1 MVLAD
6 VKQRSSTNR
15 SEMAFMV
22 RQGREGKVVRG
33 QSQAGRQAGGQAGRS
48 REGGAKWVIWG
59 KALQ

>member
-1 MVLAD
+1 
-6 VKQRSSTNR
+6 
-15 SEMAFMV
+15 MAFMV